1 MTDPTGPAR
10 PRETD
15 PKPYRPLDPEWAAQR
30 PATDWDAKQQLAD
43 LVKAAQ
49 REGIPHEI
57 REVDIRMTDGE
68 LAVLVLGVS
77 EVSTKAQ
84 REHAREVLHGYVSQ
98 AFDAIAEKVIHGD
111 RDV

>member
-15 PKPYRPLDPEWAAQR
+15 PQWVSQR
-30 PATDWDAKQQLAD
+30 PATDWSAKEQLAD

-49 REGIPHEI
+49 REGIPHDPVEI

-68 LAVLVLGVS
+68 LSVLSLGCS
-77 EVSTKAQ
+77 ETSTKAQ
-84 REHAREVLHGYVSQ
+84 REHAREVLMGYAVQ

-111 RDV
+111 WDV